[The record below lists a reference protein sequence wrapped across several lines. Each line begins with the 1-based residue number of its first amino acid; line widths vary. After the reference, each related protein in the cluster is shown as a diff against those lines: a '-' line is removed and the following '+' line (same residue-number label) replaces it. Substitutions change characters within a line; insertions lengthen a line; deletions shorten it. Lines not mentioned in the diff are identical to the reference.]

1 MKEWFSAADLAGL
14 PGLPTTDRRV
24 RDFAKRN
31 KWQTR
36 RKQKG
41 KGVEYHIGSLP
52 KEARTEIGVQ
62 QIKAKRTTSTQAQA
76 GAAAGRRM
84 AVSNAMQKRCD
95 RMGREQGLNGYLN
108 LDEKG
113 RNRADARAAILVA
126 MREFSV
132 TSALSGRRAVDSF
145 AAKYNLGEITLE
157 DWIHAEVETV
167 TAATLYRWQKK
178 FDKEGLAA
186 LAGNYKGQ
194 AGRSLI
200 DRQPDLRDYI
210 VAMMTDFPHT
220 TASHVMKAIKAHFA
234 HTDVE
239 LPSKR
244 RLEVWISNWKKDN
257 KSLHTAVANPDA
269 WKNQYMVAF
278 GSYSEDVT
286 RLNQRWELDST
297 PADVMLLDGRYSVI
311 GAIDV
316 YSRRLKLI
324 VSRTSKA
331 ASVGQLLRL
340 CFLDWGIPEEIKT
353 DNGSDYTSRFIK
365 GVIHSLDIQQSLCKP
380 FSGWEKP
387 HIERTFRTFAHDL
400 VELLPGYIGHNVAE
414 RSAIEAR
421 RSFADRL
428 FQKDTQVD
436 VRMTAQEFQKFV
448 DEWVDNIYM
457 EQHHEG
463 IKDTP
468 ANKVRKWAE
477 PIRKITDERALD
489 VLLAGAPDTCT
500 RTVTKSGLQIDGIN
514 YIAPELG
521 MHVGDVVRVAYTESL
536 GKVFIFTD
544 EGFLCI
550 AEAPEYTG
558 IDRKLVASHAK
569 IKQREAVQA
578 KRRELKA
585 AARKIGTKDA
595 ADEILTHARSHQNV
609 SQLPPRTEAYTTPGL
624 EQAGRAAEA
633 NTVTPVGS
641 RDDQTRDDIQKLK
654 ASMQQPQP
662 RKAEVVSLG
671 KDPKQDYRRWVRL
684 DRRVR
689 AGEDITQEEKAFYQ
703 GYPKTTD
710 FKSMQEFFE
719 SFGLEVTEA
728 EG

>member
-1 MKEWFSAADLAGL
+1 MKEWFSASELAGL

-24 RDFAKRN
+24 REYAKRN
-31 KWQTR
+31 DWSAR
-36 RKQKG
+36 PRNKG
-41 KGVEYHIGSLP
+41 KGLEYHIGSLP
-52 KEARTEIGVQ
+52 SETRAEIGAQNVKKKTADPV
-62 QIKAKRTTSTQAQA
+62 KAGSS
-76 GAAAGRRM
+76 AGRKA
-84 AVSNAMQKRCD
+84 AVRSVMQNKCD
-95 RMGREQGLNGYLN
+95 RIGREKGLSTYLN

-113 RNRADARAAILVA
+113 RNRADARAAILEAVK
-126 MREFSV
+126 EFTAAS
-132 TSALSGRRAVDSF
+132 SLSGRRGVEAF
-145 AAKYNLGEITLE
+145 TAKYNLGEIILE
-157 DWIHAEVETV
+157 DWIHQEVETV
-167 TAATLYRWQKK
+167 AAATLYRWQKR
-178 FDKEGLAA
+178 FDQDGIGS

-200 DRQPDLRDYI
+200 DRQGDLRDYI
-210 VAMMTDFPHT
+210 VAMLTEYPHT
-220 TASHVMKAIKAHFA
+220 TASHVMKAIRAHFA
-234 HTDVE
+234 GTDIE

-244 RLEVWISNWKKDN
+244 RLEVWISNWKKNN
-257 KSLHTAVANPDA
+257 KGLHTAVANPDA
-269 WKNQYMVAF
+269 WKNKYMVAF

-331 ASVGQLLRL
+331 ASVGQLLRA

-365 GVIHSLDIQQSLCKP
+365 GVISSLDIEQSLCKP

-400 VELLPGYIGHNVAE
+400 VELLPSYIGHNVAE

-428 FQKDTQVD
+428 FQKDKEVD
-436 VRMTAQEFQKFV
+436 MRMSAQDFQKFV
-448 DEWVDNIYM
+448 DEWVNNIYM

-463 IKDTP
+463 IKNTP
-468 ANKVRKWAE
+468 ANMVRNWAE
-477 PIRKITDERALD
+477 PIRKIQDERALD
-489 VLLAGAPDTCT
+489 VLLAGAPDTIT
-500 RTVTKSGLQIDGIN
+500 RTVTKHGLQIDGIN

-521 MHVGDVVRVAYTESL
+521 MHVGDVVRVAYTESM
-536 GKVFIFTD
+536 GKVFIFND
-544 EGFLCI
+544 DGFLCI

-569 IKQREAVQA
+569 VKQREAVQA

-585 AARKIGTKDA
+585 AARKIKTKDA
-595 ADEILTHARSHQNV
+595 ADEILAHARSQNNIA
-609 SQLPPRTEAYTTPGL
+609 SLPARTESYTTHGL
-624 EQAGRAAEA
+624 EQATRAAEA
-633 NTVTPVGS
+633 NTVAPVS
-641 RDDQTRDDIQKLK
+641 ARDDQTRRDIENLK
-654 ASMQQPQP
+654 ASMQQPAPQ
-662 RKAEVVSLG
+662 KAEVVRLG
-671 KDPKQDYRRWVRL
+671 DDPKADYRRWVRL
-684 DRRVR
+684 DRRVT

-703 GYPKTTD
+703 GYPKTPE
-710 FKSMQEFFE
+710 FRSMQDFFE
-719 SFGLEVTEA
+719 SFGLEVSEA